1 MVASLARRYPLPVT
15 AFGNPDDARETD
27 PDAAETTLI
36 ALTRAIFAAVSS
48 PVGGSVSTA
57 SLSSV
62 ASGVA
67 SVQLLAA
74 NSVRKGVAVF
84 NTDANPLFLK
94 YGTTATTTTSFT
106 VKIPADGYWEMPQPI
121 YTGIIH
127 GIWSGD
133 GSGAAVITEL

>member
-1 MVASLARRYPLPVT
+1 MVAQNKIFPRPIY
-15 AFGNPDDARETD
+15 AFGNPEDVRETD
-27 PDAAETTLI
+27 PDAVETTAI
-36 ALTRAIFAAVSS
+36 ALLRGILHAGQS
-48 PVGGSVSTA
+48 PVGGAVATA
-57 SLSSV
+57 SISAV

-74 NSVRKGVAVF
+74 NSNRKLVAVF

-94 YGTTATTTTSFT
+94 YGTTATTSTSFT

-133 GSGAAVITEL
+133 GSGSAVITEL